1 MGSGRC
7 WVSIGSYKYTTSTQN
22 YFFGKETLL
31 FVVLSSAESR
41 SEYPSESSW
50 VEDQESS
57 EGNIVALVV
66 VIEEEEALIGVLDF
80 QAIEANQGSIDSKIT
95 IAFPDLVWVGGAIL
109 PTKEITEL
117 SKWKEIS
124 M

>member
-1 MGSGRC
+1 M
-7 WVSIGSYKYTTSTQN
+7 
-22 YFFGKETLL
+22 
-31 FVVLSSAESR
+31 
-41 SEYPSESSW
+41 
-50 VEDQESS
+50 
-57 EGNIVALVV
+57 ALVV

-109 PTKEITEL
+109 PTKGITEL